1 MKDKDKDKAKVIVT
15 AGASGIGLE
24 TTKAFLKNGAKVAIC
39 DIDETALKL
48 VKVEYPDIYIQ
59 KCDVSNPTETETFIK
74 NSVTFLEG
82 LDTLVNNAGVGGP
95 TARIEDISPQDWE
108 NCISICLGGQ
118 FNCTR
123 ASVKYLKESL
133 NPSIV
138 NISSAAG
145 RMGFAMR
152 TPYAAAK
159 WGVIGLTK
167 SLSIELG
174 EYNIRVNAVL
184 PGVVSGK
191 RQETILKA
199 KAVAKSIPYEEVE
212 IEALSYSSIKQY
224 VTAIDIANQILF
236 LASENGK
243 MISGQAISV
252 CGDLKML
259 S

>member
-1 MKDKDKDKAKVIVT
+1 
-15 AGASGIGLE
+15 
-24 TTKAFLKNGAKVAIC
+24 
-39 DIDETALKL
+39 
-48 VKVEYPDIYIQ
+48 
-59 KCDVSNPTETETFIK
+59 
-74 NSVTFLEG
+74 
-82 LDTLVNNAGVGGP
+82 
-95 TARIEDISPQDWE
+95 
-108 NCISICLGGQ
+108 
-118 FNCTR
+118 
-123 ASVKYLKESL
+123 
-133 NPSIV
+133 
-138 NISSAAG
+138 
-145 RMGFAMR
+145 MGFAMR

-199 KAVAKSIPYEEVE
+199 KAVARSIAYEEVE
-212 IEALSYSSIKQY
+212 IEALSYSSIKKY
-224 VTAIDIANQILF
+224 VTATDIANQILF